1 MRLAL
6 FPLLALGS
14 LLGACGEND
23 VNPPDQPAAP
33 LRTAEAMQAVEPPGP
48 SSLASRGPRSFVGV
62 WAGDLAWCARPQ
74 GDRWPLTITPQRF
87 EGYENRCDIAHIDET
102 PHGYVATLNC
112 TAEGQV
118 ATERVHMAAAGDVM
132 NLTYID
138 RDMTTVKL
146 LRCPGSPRAPD
157 PANPLEKM
165 LKPDKDQDQAAARQS
180 P

>member
-1 MRLAL
+1 MTSILPTSPPRRSGPPKPCRRL
-6 FPLLALGS
+6 
-14 LLGACGEND
+14 NR
-23 VNPPDQPAAP
+23 PA
-33 LRTAEAMQAVEPPGP
+33 
-48 SSLASRGPRSFVGV
+48 PRP
-62 WAGDLAWCARPQ
+62 WRRGDLAWCARPQ
-74 GDRWPLTITPQRF
+74 GDRRPLTITPQRF

-165 LKPDKDQDQAAARQS
+165 LKPDKDQDQAAARQA

>member
-74 GDRWPLTITPQRF
+74 GDRRPLTITPQRF

-165 LKPDKDQDQAAARQS
+165 LKPDKDQAAARQS

>member
-48 SSLASRGPRSFVGV
+48 SSLASRGPRSF
-62 WAGDLAWCARPQ
+62 
-74 GDRWPLTITPQRF
+74 GDRRPLTITPQRF